1 MKIKKK
7 KAQKKC
13 DIKRKLKFEDYK
25 TCSEASHIKNK
36 INHLEKFKIDAVSFK
51 EVHKK
56 FIKNNKLILKT
67 QQRFKSERHN
77 VFTKEINK
85 FALSSNDDKRMW
97 SIDLIETYVQGTSK
111 GLACKKEE
119 IRCNSIIKQYE
130 NV

>member
-77 VFTKEINK
+77 FFTKEINK

-97 SIDLIETYVQGTSK
+97 SIDLIETYAQGTSK

-119 IRCNSIIKQYE
+119 IRCNSIIKQYK

>member
-97 SIDLIETYVQGTSK
+97 SIDLIETYAQGTSK

>member
-97 SIDLIETYVQGTSK
+97 SIDLIETYAQGTSK

-119 IRCNSIIKQYE
+119 IRCNSIIKQYK

>member
-119 IRCNSIIKQYE
+119 IRCNSIIKQYK